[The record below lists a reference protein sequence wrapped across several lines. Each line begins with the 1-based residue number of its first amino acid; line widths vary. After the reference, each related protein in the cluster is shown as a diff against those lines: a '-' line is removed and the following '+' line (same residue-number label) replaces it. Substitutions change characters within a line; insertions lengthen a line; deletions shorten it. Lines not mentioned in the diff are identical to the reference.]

1 MRTTDAM
8 REVLARPI
16 AKVPALRGRQ
26 VTILFYEASTR
37 TRVSFEVAAKN
48 LSADVVNIA
57 AASSSVSKGESLVDT
72 VRTVEALGAHMLVM
86 RHSVSGAPYLAAEI
100 FGGSVLNGGDG
111 WHAHPTQAL
120 LDLYTMRERLPGG
133 SLAGRKV
140 VILGDLLHSRVARS
154 NIWTLTAA
162 GADLWLCGPA
172 TLVRGFEAWAGRG
185 AAAGRRFHVT
195 TSVEEALRDADVV
208 MALRIQRERMAAGL
222 LPSLREYAA
231 RYGLTRERLALAR
244 PGALVM
250 HPGPDERGR
259 RDRAPTS
266 PPGAQ
271 SVITD
276 QVTNG
281 VAVRMALLYLLAGT
295 HGTGGRDR
303 RRRERSRARTSRSA
317 GPGWSIRRRAARGR
331 ARSSSATGSS
341 RRSPGSTGADAEGVE
356 PDGVV
361 VAPGFIDLHA
371 HLREP
376 GNEDAETVAIGL
388 AAAAHGGFTTVC
400 AMPNTTPALDEPG
413 VLAGVRAAADAS
425 GSPVELLAH
434 RGGDGR
440 TGRGAAGGARRAGRR
455 RRRRLLG
462 RRGAGPVRV
471 DPARGAGLR
480 GRARAADRRA
490 RRRTPSLTEGAEAN
504 DGFVA
509 TVLGPARLAGRGRG
523 DGGGAGPRGPR
534 RRPAATCRAP
544 GCT

>member
-72 VRTVEALGAHMLVM
+72 VRTVEALGAQMLVM
-86 RHSVSGAPYLAAEI
+86 RHSVSGAPYLAAEV

-140 VILGDLLHSRVARS
+140 VILGDVLHSRVARS

-172 TLVRGFEAWAGRG
+172 TLLRGFEAWAGRG

-195 TSVEEALRDADVV
+195 TSIDEALRDADVV
-208 MALRIQRERMAAGL
+208 MALRIQRERMAGGL

-259 RDRAPTS
+259 RDRARRRRRRPVGHHRAGHQRRRG
-266 PPGAQ
+266 PDGA
-271 SVITD
+271 
-276 QVTNG
+276 
-281 VAVRMALLYLLAGT
+281 ALPARRDARDR
-295 HGTGGRDR
+295 GGRDR
-303 RRRERSRARTSRSA
+303 RRVSGSGPDLEISRAWLVDPAAGRE
-317 GPGWSIRRRAARGR
+317 GPGEIVVRDGILEAVTWLS
-331 ARSSSATGSS
+331 
-341 RRSPGSTGADAEGVE
+341 GADADGIG

-376 GNEDAETVAIGL
+376 GNEDAETVATGL

-413 VLAGVRAAADAS
+413 VLARRPGGRRGVGVAGRAARAS
-425 GSPVELLAH
+425 GRSRVGRAGEQLAALGELA
-434 RGGDGR
+434 D
-440 TGRGAAGGARRAGRR
+440 AGRR
-455 RRRRLLG
+455 RLLRRRL
-462 RRGAGPVRV
+462 AGPVGL

-480 GRARAADRRA
+480 GRARAADRRPRRG
-490 RRRTPSLTEGAEAN
+490 RRR
-504 DGFVA
+504 
-509 TVLGPARLAGRGRG
+509 
-523 DGGGAGPRGPR
+523 
-534 RRPAATCRAP
+534 
-544 GCT
+544 